1 MKQPKITSALAALL
15 ALMIAVSGAF
25 ALTAEEALGLNSSGE
40 STATGINY
48 PTLQYGSRDDD
59 DAGAYVVMLQT
70 RLTALGYLTGTAD
83 GQFGDS
89 TQTAV
94 ISFQENNGLT
104 PSGIA
109 DAMTQSVL
117 YSSEAVSAPDQA
129 ANRSADVQ
137 MVQSMLAQW
146 GFMVGS
152 ADGIAGE
159 ATRTGVATFKK
170 NIYDTYGALY
180 SVYATPVPTAG
191 PTPDP
196 DVQPVA

>member
-1 MKQPKITSALAALL
+1 MKQPKIISALAVLL

-25 ALTAEEALGLNSSGE
+25 ALTAEEERGLQSRGE
-40 STATGINY
+40 PTATGMNY

-117 YSSEAVSAPDQA
+117 YSAEAVPAPDQA

-146 GFMVGS
+146 GVMVGA

-159 ATRTGVATFKK
+159 ATLTGVATFKK
-170 NIYDTYGALY
+170 YIYDTYGEI
-180 SVYATPVPTAG
+180 
-191 PTPDP
+191 
-196 DVQPVA
+196 